1 MKRISIILVVIAILF
16 SACATSVFDDLPA
29 PQYRHNSV
37 SVYLVDED
45 YFVVLE
51 DYTDHGVIKR
61 WVKYTAERTC
71 KEKENLKL
79 IPNYDSERFVDMP
92 FDEVTQMLGQP
103 HCDYGSGQYIPSYAT
118 EDAYLLC
125 MIVNNEIVTGV
136 FKLDLVTGESGEYTW
151 DIAQ

>member
-1 MKRISIILVVIAILF
+1 MKRFAILLVLLAILF

-37 SVYLVDED
+37 SVYLLDEA

-71 KEKENLKL
+71 KEKENLNL
-79 IPNYDSERFVDMP
+79 ISNYDSERFVNMP

-136 FKLDLVTGESGEYTW
+136 FKLDLVTGETGEYTW
-151 DIAQ
+151 NTVE

>member
-1 MKRISIILVVIAILF
+1 MKRFAILLVLLAILF

-37 SVYLVDED
+37 SVYLLDEA

-71 KEKENLKL
+71 KEKENLNL
-79 IPNYDSERFVDMP
+79 ISNYDSERFVNMP
-92 FDEVTQMLGQP
+92 FDETISTLWRILWTRPAIQ
-103 HCDYGSGQYIPSYAT
+103 T
-118 EDAYLLC
+118 
-125 MIVNNEIVTGV
+125 NN
-136 FKLDLVTGESGEYTW
+136 
-151 DIAQ
+151 